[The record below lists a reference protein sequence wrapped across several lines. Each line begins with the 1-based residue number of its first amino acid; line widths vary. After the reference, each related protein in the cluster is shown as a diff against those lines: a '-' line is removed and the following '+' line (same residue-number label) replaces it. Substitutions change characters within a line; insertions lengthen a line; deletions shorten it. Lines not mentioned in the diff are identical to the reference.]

1 MEEDIR
7 SLCNPGDFFVIAC
20 DKGFSYAEKQN
31 ISCNLV
37 IGDFDSYIGDI
48 PEQAV
53 ILPHEKDDTDTM
65 FAIKTAIE
73 RGMTSILLVCASG
86 GRIDHFYS
94 NLQSLVYAAKRGVR
108 AVLKDGNN
116 TVTVLVN
123 EERSFDRKEKSFLSV
138 LSWSDVS
145 EGVKIKGTLYEVE
158 DAFLENGFPL
168 GQSNEWVS
176 DQALVSVRKGI
187 LLVIES
193 RQ

>member
-20 DKGFSYAEKQN
+20 DKGFSYATNQN
-31 ISCNLV
+31 VSCNLV

-48 PEQAV
+48 PEQAL

-65 FAIKTAIE
+65 FAIKTAID
-73 RGMTSILLVCASG
+73 RGMESILLVCASG

-108 AVLKDGNN
+108 AVLKDGKN

-123 EERSFDRKEKSFLSV
+123 EELSFARKENTFLSV

-158 DAFLENGFPL
+158 DAILENGFPL

-176 DQALVSVRKGI
+176 DQALVSVSKGI